1 MTCITIINA
10 VDKTENYLSS
20 KRLGTS
26 SRVVLGVRGD
36 VTSTDILDG
45 DVLDVEADVVTR
57 EGLRE
62 GLVVHFNGLDFS
74 GKLGWSKSGD
84 DA

>member
-1 MTCITIINA
+1 MTCITIINVA
-10 VDKTENYLSS
+10 DKTENYLSS
-20 KRLGTS
+20 EGLGTS

-36 VTSTDILDG
+36 VTSSNILDG
-45 DVLDVEADVVTR
+45 DVLDVEANVVTG

-74 GKLGWSKSGD
+74 GELGWSESGD